1 LVDDEK
7 HALINLEHLLR
18 GYKQIEIIGTYTDV
32 RKIFEKIKKEKVD
45 MVFLDIEM
53 PKMKGIEAAEK
64 ILEIDRNIQIVF
76 VTAYNDY
83 AIDAFDM
90 EVIDYVM
97 KPITKK
103 RIDKSVERVVKRYKD
118 IGNAL

>member
-1 LVDDEK
+1 M
-7 HALINLEHLLR
+7 
-18 GYKQIEIIGTYTDV
+18 
-32 RKIFEKIKKEKVD
+32 FEKIKKEKVD
-45 MVFLDIEM
+45 MIFLDIEM

-83 AIDAFDM
+83 AIDAFEM

-97 KPITKK
+97 KPITKR

-118 IGNAL
+118 MGNAL

>member
-1 LVDDEK
+1 LIDDER
-7 HALINLEHLLR
+7 HALINLERLLKN
-18 GYKQIEIIGTYTDV
+18 YNQIEIIGAYTDV
-32 RKIFEKIKKEKVD
+32 TKIFEKIKKEKVH

-64 ILEIDRNIQIVF
+64 ILEIDSNVQIVF

-83 AIDAFDM
+83 AIDAFEM

-118 IGNAL
+118 MGNAL

>member
-1 LVDDEK
+1 
-7 HALINLEHLLR
+7 
-18 GYKQIEIIGTYTDV
+18 
-32 RKIFEKIKKEKVD
+32 
-45 MVFLDIEM
+45 M

-83 AIDAFDM
+83 AIDAFEM

-97 KPITKK
+97 KPITKR
-103 RIDKSVERVVKRYKD
+103 RIDKSVERVVKRHKD
-118 IGNAL
+118 IGKDL